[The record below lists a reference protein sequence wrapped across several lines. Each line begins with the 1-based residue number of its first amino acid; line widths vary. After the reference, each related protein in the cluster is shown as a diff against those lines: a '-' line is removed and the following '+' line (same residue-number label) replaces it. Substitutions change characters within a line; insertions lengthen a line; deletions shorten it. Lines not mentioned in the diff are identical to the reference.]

1 MGEDIPREGAVTW
14 GLGGQGRVL
23 ARLGWLRS
31 RKLEQESEREQRR
44 KGARGHLGLPLQGT
58 YYDGRKRPQ
67 RLWSLQI
74 PGQEVCNVLLF
85 TARGGDSFPAL
96 RSQQTTWQQAAVLPC
111 RRSGGRVRKAPAWG
125 GASTGRLTQHTP
137 MKLSAQR
144 PSPFPLVAHYFFDS
158 RNGYVTQEG

>member
-67 RLWSLQI
+67 RLWSLQSSRTGSLQCS
-74 PGQEVCNVLLF
+74 PLH
-85 TARGGDSFPAL
+85 S
-96 RSQQTTWQQAAVLPC
+96 SW
-111 RRSGGRVRKAPAWG
+111 RRLVSC
-125 GASTGRLTQHTP
+125 
-137 MKLSAQR
+137 
-144 PSPFPLVAHYFFDS
+144 SPFPADHLATGSCLTLSEIERAGQESPCGGRGIHRQADAAHAHEIVCSAPVSLSSGSPLFL
-158 RNGYVTQEG
+158 